1 MTDPLHEEN
10 LRALEELKQR
20 YRAVLNAVAVDRSP
34 SDTRTPPSEK
44 IVFAKASDVE
54 ALRSEHRASVA
65 ARNFERIETS
75 NNFEDLSRKIG
86 SLEKRVARYH
96 RAAEVVAVVG
106 SVLLAVGLC
115 ALFLNL

>member
-10 LRALEELKQR
+10 LRALEELKQC
-20 YRAVLNAVAVDRSP
+20 YRVALNARDRSP
-34 SDTRTPPSEK
+34 SDTKTPPSEK